1 MLDRE
6 DEATVPPD
14 PVPLDPAALPEQDWD
29 RLAELFESVAG
40 LPPGERAAYL
50 DAECSDRPA
59 LRREVEEMLRSSGDE
74 SALEIEDHL
83 LRWDESALPPGY
95 RIGPYKLVRPMARG
109 GMGEVYLG
117 ERTDGSYS
125 QQVAVKLLR
134 PGLEATGMLD
144 RFRIERDVLARL
156 SHPSV
161 VPLLD
166 GGATPE
172 GRPYLVLQY
181 VDGLPITEFCTER
194 RLGRRARL
202 RLFIKLCRAVQ
213 YAHSHL
219 IVHRDLKPSNVLVD
233 NSGGVRLLDFG
244 IAKLLARHPA
254 DGATRAAERAPMT
267 PERAAPEQL
276 AGEPVTTSTDVWA
289 LGLLLCE
296 LLTGRLPNHASG
308 GSGSGPTLPAAA
320 EPLDRDLAA
329 IAGRAVRERP
339 DERYATAGELADD
352 VERWLD
358 GKPVRARP
366 DSLRY
371 RARRFVGRHRAAVAS
386 AAAAVL
392 ALAALAVVSTVQSAR
407 AVRAGEHAA
416 AEERKAKAVVD
427 LLLET
432 FGATDPHAGAIG
444 DSVSIGALLDQGEER
459 AVDLDAQPEVQAA
472 LRHALGRIRLERGN
486 YERARELLGAAR
498 DAEIARLGEADPAT
512 VPVRMNYARSL
523 HASRR
528 QDEAERE
535 LRASLAVLEASP
547 GGDPEVEAAVLM
559 VLASVVHGE
568 EGVRALERAVA
579 LMRERRDRDPV
590 GYADVLT
597 GLALMRRMTG
607 DDGDARALYHEA
619 MPLYVAALGA
629 EAPRTLVIRSN
640 LASLLDDPAA
650 RVAEHREVL
659 ELRRRRLGDESGA
672 VATSWNHLGLAL
684 ADHGHLGEAADAFRR
699 SEEIWTRLGGPEH
712 PMAIRTLHNRALT
725 LVRQERL
732 EEADRAYAQL
742 EERLDQAHGS
752 NAFAA
757 TVRTERAEIR
767 ARLAGEESDGGPAPA
782 AASAHG

>member
-144 RFRIERDVLARL
+144 RFRLERDVLARL

-181 VDGLPITEFCTER
+181 VEGLPITEFCTER

-219 IVHRDLKPSNVLVD
+219 IVHRDLKPSNILVD
-233 NSGGVRLLDFG
+233 ETAGVRLLDFG
-244 IAKLLARHPA
+244 IAKLLAGRPA
-254 DGATRAAERAPMT
+254 DGATLAAERAPMT
-267 PERAAPEQL
+267 PDRAAPEQL
-276 AGEPVTTSTDVWA
+276 RGEPVTTATDVWA

-296 LLTGRLPNHASG
+296 LLTGRLPTRATSAAA
-308 GSGSGPTLPAAA
+308 SGPTLPAAP

-352 VERWLD
+352 AERWLD

-366 DSLRY
+366 DSLAY
-371 RARRFVGRHRAAVAS
+371 RVRRFVGRHRAAVAS

-407 AVRAGEHAA
+407 AIRAGEHAA

-444 DSVSIGALLDQGEER
+444 DSVSIGALLDQGEAR
-459 AVDLDAQPEVQAA
+459 AADLDAQPEVQAA

-498 DAEIARLGEADPAT
+498 EAEIDRLGESDPAT
-512 VPVRMNYARSL
+512 VPVRINYARSL
-523 HASRR
+523 HASRL
-528 QDEAERE
+528 QAEAERE
-535 LRASLAVLEASP
+535 LRASLAVLAASP
-547 GGDPEVEAAVLM
+547 GGDSEVEAAALM
-559 VLASVVHGE
+559 ALASVVHGE
-568 EGVRALERAVA
+568 EGVRALERAVV

-590 GYADVLT
+590 AYADVLT

-607 DDGDARALYHEA
+607 NANDARALYEEA
-619 MPLYVAALGA
+619 LSLYVAALGA
-629 EAPRTLVIRSN
+629 EAPRTLVIRSE
-640 LASLLDDPAA
+640 LVSLLEDPAERA
-650 RVAEHREVL
+650 AGHRELL
-659 ELRRRRLGDESGA
+659 ELRRRRFGDDNGA
-672 VATSWNHLGLAL
+672 VANSWNHLGLAL
-684 ADHGHLGEAADAFRR
+684 ADHGELAEAEEAFGRAQA
-699 SEEIWTRLGGPEH
+699 IWTRLGGPEH
-712 PMAIRTLHNRALT
+712 PMAIRALHNRALT
-725 LVRQERL
+725 LVEQEL
-732 EEADRAYAQL
+732 LAEADQAYAQL
-742 EERLDQAHGS
+742 EEQLGGAHG
-752 NAFAA
+752 ADGFAA
-757 TVRTERAEIR
+757 AVRAERAELR
-767 ARLAGEESDGGPAPA
+767 ARLGGAAAGATVPAPA
-782 AASAHG
+782 HG

>member
-1 MLDRE
+1 
-6 DEATVPPD
+6 
-14 PVPLDPAALPEQDWD
+14 
-29 RLAELFESVAG
+29 
-40 LPPGERAAYL
+40 
-50 DAECSDRPA
+50 
-59 LRREVEEMLRSSGDE
+59 MLRTSGDDA
-74 SALEIEDHL
+74 ALEIEDRL

-181 VDGLPITEFCTER
+181 VDGLPITEYCAER

-233 NSGGVRLLDFG
+233 DSGGVRLLDFG
-244 IAKLLARHPA
+244 IAKLLAGHPA

-267 PERAAPEQL
+267 FERAAPEQL
-276 AGEPVTTSTDVWA
+276 RGEPVTTSTDVWA

-296 LLTGRLPNHASG
+296 LLTGRLPNRASG
-308 GSGSGPTLPAAA
+308 GAGSGPTLPAAA

-339 DERYATAGELADD
+339 DERYAAAGELADD

-366 DSLRY
+366 DSPVY
-371 RARRFVGRHRAAVAS
+371 RVRRFVGRHRAAVTS

-407 AVRAGEHAA
+407 AIRAGERAA
-416 AEERKAKAVVD
+416 TEERKAKAVVD

-444 DSVSIGALLDQGEER
+444 DQVSIGALLDQGEDR
-459 AVDLDAQPEVQAA
+459 ADDLDAQPEVQAA

-498 DAEIARLGEADPAT
+498 DAEIARLGEGDPAT
-512 VPVRMNYARSL
+512 VPVRVNYARSL
-523 HASRR
+523 HASRL
-528 QDEAERE
+528 QAEAEAE
-535 LRASLAVLEASP
+535 LRASLAVLAASP
-547 GGDPEVEAAVLM
+547 GGDSAVEAAALM
-559 VLASVVHGE
+559 ALASVVHGE

-597 GLALMRRMTG
+597 GLALMRRVTG
-607 DDGDARALYHEA
+607 DTAGARALYQEA
-619 MPLYVAALGA
+619 LPLYVAALGA

-640 LASLLDDPAA
+640 LASLLEDPAA

-672 VATSWNHLGLAL
+672 VANSWNHLGLAL
-684 ADHGHLGEAADAFRR
+684 ADLSALGEAVDAFGRA
-699 SEEIWTRLGGPEH
+699 EEIYTRLGGPEH
-712 PMAIRTLHNRALT
+712 PMALRTLHNRALA
-725 LVRQERL
+725 LVQQQRL
-732 EEADRAYAQL
+732 AEADQAYAQL
-742 EERLDQAHGS
+742 EERLGRTHG
-752 NAFAA
+752 AEGFVA
-757 TVRTERAEIR
+757 TVRTERADLR
-767 ARLAGEESDGGPAPA
+767 ARLAGADANGPTPAPA
-782 AASAHG
+782 AAHG